1 MIKQIKNKEKDIKK
15 ENKDLKKLINNQ
27 ENNNKT
33 FNNEILLIFH
43 PFF

>member
-27 ENNNKT
+27 IYINIVIYNGKK
-33 FNNEILLIFH
+33 F
-43 PFF
+43 